1 MKNNILFEEI
11 DDISFKLRLKEIMN
25 EFSFNDCSISTY
37 QMDESTLDKVLEDL
51 DTYSL
56 FGDKKVIVMKNIE
69 KINYDNNK
77 NYLERFLKYLDN
89 SKEDNLLVM
98 TINKSGSNNSEIKK
112 FIKEVKKRVNT
123 ITYKVDSNTLI
134 KNLLKG
140 YKLET
145 GVIKLI
151 SSKCL
156 DDLDS
161 IKNECLKLKDYKDN
175 DKNITVDDVNL
186 LVEKRF
192 GDSSEITFDFNRAL
206 AENDKKQALKLWR
219 ELLNYQNIEPLELIG
234 LIGSQFRIM
243 YQVKLLENEGMSN
256 NEIAKIL
263 EVHPYRIT
271 KTKELTKYYNL
282 NDIGDIIVTLAKVDL
297 DIKTTSCNPI
307 DMLEM
312 FILKI

>member
-1 MKNNILFEEI
+1 MKNNNLFEDI
-11 DDISFKLRLKEIMN
+11 DDISFKLKLKEMMK
-25 EFSFNDCSISTY
+25 EASFKDCSVSTY
-37 QMDESTLDKVLEDL
+37 QMDESDLDKVLEDL

-123 ITYKVDSNTLI
+123 ITYKVDSDTLI

-192 GDSSEITFDFNRAL
+192 GDPSEATFDFNRAL

-256 NEIAKIL
+256 NEIARIL
-263 EVHPYRIT
+263 EAHPYRIT
-271 KTKELTKYYNL
+271 KTRELTKYYNL
-282 NDIGDIIVTLAKVDL
+282 DDIGDIIVALAKVDL

-312 FILKI
+312 FILNI